1 MRQIKFKILLSFLVT
16 SSIFIILSGGYSVA
30 NLVQLNKT
38 ETKVIEKL
46 LFDNYNKMIK
56 SEVET
61 AICVLNTYYDN
72 YKEGKMTEKE
82 AQEAAKKEIKKL
94 RYDKDG
100 YFWIDDITGVLI
112 AHPMVP
118 EQEGTNRNNIK
129 DAKGIQLIKE
139 IINAAKDNKNSGYT
153 SFMWQKPQ
161 DVGSDKSS
169 PKIAY
174 SQLFKPWNWVVSTGN
189 YVDNINL
196 IVENKRLELNNNL
209 KRDIMI
215 TTIFVVLSLF
225 VIVIVS
231 LIISKKISE
240 PIVKLAKAFEKDD
253 NGQISIKEI
262 KLNSKDEIGLL
273 TNTLNEMVLQV
284 NSFINGVV
292 KEANTVADS
301 ANTVEVNTS
310 LLNKQ
315 IDEVSL
321 ITQEVSANMEETA
334 ASTEEMN
341 ASVSEI
347 MAAVDS
353 ISAKAQKGVTYV
365 KEIGSR
371 ASSIKYNLNSTLESG
386 TLMLDGTKEKVNCAL
401 EEAKSVMQIKEL
413 ADAILQ
419 ITRQTN
425 LLALN
430 AAIEASRAGEAG
442 RGFAIVAEEIKK
454 LAEDSKN
461 TASKIQSI
469 IKIVISSV
477 DNLSGSSTELLS
489 FIDTN
494 IKNDYQLMLKA
505 SDDYNNDAKHL
516 DTLVSEFSTT
526 AEELQS
532 SIHNMM
538 KAIDE
543 ITLATNEGASSTT
556 NTAERV
562 IFITEE
568 LQELLSQVT
577 KSKECSQNLKSL
589 VLKFK
594 L

>member
-16 SSIFIILSGGYSVA
+16 SSIFIILSGAYSVA

-61 AICVLNTYYDN
+61 AICVLNIYYDN

-118 EQEGTNRNNIK
+118 EQEGTNRINIK

-174 SQLFKPWNWVVSTGN
+174 SQLFKPWDWVVSTGN

-240 PIVKLAKAFEKDD
+240 PIVKLGKAFEKDD

-273 TNTLNEMVLQV
+273 TNILNEMVLQI
-284 NSFINGVV
+284 NSFINGVI

-310 LLNKQ
+310 LLNEQ

-321 ITQEVSANMEETA
+321 ITQEVSTNMEETA

-347 MAAVDS
+347 MAAVDY
-353 ISAKAQKGVTYV
+353 ISAKAQKGVMYV

-371 ASSIKYNLNSTLESG
+371 ASSIKYNLNSTLERG
-386 TLMLDGTKEKVNCAL
+386 TLMLDATKEKVNCAL
-401 EEAKSVMQIKEL
+401 EEAKSVIQIKEL

-505 SDDYNNDAKHL
+505 SDDYNYDAKHL
-516 DTLVSEFSTT
+516 DKLVSEFSTT

-543 ITLATNEGASSTT
+543 ITLATNEGAASTT
-556 NTAERV
+556 NTAQRV

-568 LQELLSQVT
+568 LQELLSQAT
-577 KSKECSQNLKSL
+577 KSKECSHNLKSL